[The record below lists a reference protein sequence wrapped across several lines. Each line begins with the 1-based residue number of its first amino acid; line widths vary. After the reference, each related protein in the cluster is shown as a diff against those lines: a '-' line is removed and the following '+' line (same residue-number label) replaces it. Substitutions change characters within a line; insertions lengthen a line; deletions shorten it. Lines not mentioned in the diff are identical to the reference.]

1 MKNLITDIKENW
13 RKTPNSVK
21 FWNGLVLL
29 GLIISGIISLELL
42 SFILAVMS
50 IFTLALFIDGMSD
63 DGKHLDKHIWMWFTP
78 LVWVLVCAG
87 GLVFLGIKLY
97 ESTISEFNNW
107 LDNEL
112 DKKK

>member
-1 MKNLITDIKENW
+1 MKEIITDIKNDW

-50 IFTLALFIDGMSD
+50 IFTLALLIDGMGD
-63 DGKHLDKHIWMWFTP
+63 DGKHLNKHIWMWFTP
-78 LVWVLVCAG
+78 LVWVFVCLF
-87 GLVFLGIKLY
+87 GLAYLGIKLY
-97 ESTISEFNNW
+97 ESTISKFNVW
-107 LDNEL
+107 LDKE
-112 DKKK
+112 K